1 MVAVSEKPIGKIIAV
16 VITVDRA
23 DTASRCV
30 AALFDGSRTPDAVVV
45 VDNGSTP
52 PFVLPSEYRNKA
64 RVVRLEHNS
73 GPAGGASAG
82 QRAALDD
89 GADWVWMIDDDAVVE
104 PDALETLIEAAQ
116 DGETSHYFRAVCYNA
131 TSRDVPFYNSFVYNR
146 VTGLLRP
153 VPRECYAAPRFPFDA
168 CSMAGLFVSAALLQV
183 AGTFDASLFGWYDDT
198 EFTLRATLSGFHGY
212 AIPASRVLHPSANR
226 RSVSVLGRSF
236 LVLAEDPQRLY
247 YGTRNCILTQRRLLT
262 RARFA
267 FLFIPTF
274 VGRRLVS
281 IVVLYNNRRA
291 FLRCFL
297 RGVADG
303 LHGRHG
309 ELVSGG
315 QTA

>member
-1 MVAVSEKPIGKIIAV
+1 MEAIEAKPAGRIVAV

-30 AALFDGSRTPDAVVV
+30 AALLHGSMIPDAIVV
-45 VDNGSTP
+45 VDNGSTVP
-52 PFVLPSEYRNKA
+52 YSVPAEYQDRT
-64 RVVRLEHNS
+64 RILRLEHNS
-73 GPAGGASAG
+73 GPAGGAAAG
-82 QRAALDD
+82 QRAALDE

-104 PDALETLIEAAQ
+104 RDALEVLVAATQ
-116 DGETSHYFRAVCYNA
+116 QGQPHSYFRSVCYDAN
-131 TSRDVPFYNSFVYNR
+131 RPDVPFYNSFAYNR
-146 VTGLLRP
+146 ATGLLRP
-153 VPRECYAAPRFPFDA
+153 VPAEEYLAPQFPFDA
-168 CSMAGLFVSAALLQV
+168 CSMAGLFVPAALLQT

-198 EFTLRATLSGFHGY
+198 EFTLRATLSGFHGH
-212 AIPASRVLHPSANR
+212 AVPGSRVLHPSANR
-226 RSVSVLGRSF
+226 RSVRLLGRSF
-236 LVLAEDPQRLY
+236 LVLADDPRRLY

-267 FLFIPTF
+267 FLFAPAFI
-274 VGRRLVS
+274 GRRLVS

-303 LHGRHG
+303 LRGRHG

-315 QTA
+315 QIT